1 MEEGVVRLE
10 PLIGRIES
18 SVTSLNEKMDRLDSR
33 VGKIDENVDRLDARN
48 DERFERL
55 DGRIVE
61 LDRKLAVVETNM
73 VDVKENTGRLD
84 GDMRGMRQSID
95 LIHDRLGGTMRFMI
109 GVLISFFTTLI
120 GFGAAILGVIAK
132 ALHWLP

>member
-1 MEEGVVRLE
+1 MR
-10 PLIGRIES
+10 S
-18 SVTSLNEKMDRLDSR
+18 KTCTT
-33 VGKIDENVDRLDARN
+33 DASP
-48 DERFERL
+48 DIAS
-55 DGRIVE
+55 IVE
-61 LDRKLAVVETNM
+61 LDQKLAVVETNM